1 MVMGFVGPLKSY
13 FLARLYHDEFR
24 YEFRETLFP
33 GPPGR
38 PHTSCPPLGPL
49 IFQKFRFEARL
60 KPRKKGGMENLECS
74 VWLKSG
80 KTWLFL
86 KNDVLECVLEN
97 VLGTVIGLFL
107 KCSWNVW
114 WAVLGIVL
122 GYVLELLLKCSC
134 SCSWTV
140 RGTVLGDVLGLF
152 LKCSCQCSWGCSCLF
167 FKKKT
172 LISQLFLTPTWNV
185 LDTVLGIVLG
195 PVIELFL
202 SCSWTV
208 IGTVLGAV
216 IELFL
221 LCSWACSWACSW
233 FLVFFAWKHGQA

>member
-1 MVMGFVGPLKSY
+1 MNVRCCAKHNRTRVCSEITWRASEQRPPSNLRIGLGWEKVARKQQQHWFLLLPHVHVNHIISILWKTYKILEIDLRLDDLFVG
-13 FLARLYHDEFR
+13 
-24 YEFRETLFP
+24 
-33 GPPGR
+33 
-38 PHTSCPPLGPL
+38 
-49 IFQKFRFEARL
+49 
-60 KPRKKGGMENLECS
+60 
-74 VWLKSG
+74 
-80 KTWLFL
+80 
-86 KNDVLECVLEN
+86 
-97 VLGTVIGLFL
+97 
-107 KCSWNVW
+107 
-114 WAVLGIVL
+114 
-122 GYVLELLLKCSC
+122 
-134 SCSWTV
+134 CSWTV

-233 FLVFFAWKHGQA
+233 FLVFFAWKPWTGVIITSPN